1 MPFALQAGGTLR
13 VLDLFAERAK
23 RSGPLRPSFIEQY
36 DCVIISYDHLGKE
49 LYHRRQV
56 LATTTTDSAY
66 GNQDQS
72 RDAGM
77 VALMRRARTSRR
89 PSS

>member
-1 MPFALQAGGTLR
+1 MAGVVDADTHI
-13 VLDLFAERAK
+13 
-23 RSGPLRPSFIEQY
+23 IEHPE
-36 DCVIISYDHLGKE
+36 VWELLGKE